1 MKIHVIFNP
10 ASNNFKSYKTLDL
23 ITHYFDEKKI
33 DYFVHTTQYKNHA
46 KTIVSQLTQDK
57 VDKKIIC
64 VGGDGTIH
72 ECLNGIQD
80 FEHTYFGIVP
90 AGSGNDF
97 VANFEI
103 YKSKD
108 YLSKILDKIVE
119 NNWSYVDYYTVN
131 DKVRAINCI
140 GFGIDANILKT
151 YSKLKL
157 FSQKVKYKI
166 ATISNSLFFKI
177 HKCSY
182 QIDDQPVVQNDGVIL
197 IIMGGGKRAG
207 SGLLLNPNSVIDD
220 GLLSVSII
228 NKINRLQTIPMLTKV
243 IKSKLQSLKTWESFK
258 CKQIKITMDRKLY
271 ECDGEMY
278 EDTNELVIKPITKE
292 LKLIH

>member
-177 HKCSY
+177 
-182 QIDDQPVVQNDGVIL
+182 NDGVIL
-197 IIMGGGKRAG
+197 IMMGGGKRAG

-220 GLLSVSII
+220 GFLSVSII

-243 IKSKLQSLKTWESFK
+243 IKSKLQSLKT
-258 CKQIKITMDRKLY
+258 
-271 ECDGEMY
+271 
-278 EDTNELVIKPITKE
+278 
-292 LKLIH
+292 